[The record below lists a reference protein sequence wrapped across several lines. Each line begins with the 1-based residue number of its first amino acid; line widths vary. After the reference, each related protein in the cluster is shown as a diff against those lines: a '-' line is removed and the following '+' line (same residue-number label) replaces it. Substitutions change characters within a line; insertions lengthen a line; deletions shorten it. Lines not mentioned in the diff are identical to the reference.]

1 MQPSKTPTKSAPRAS
16 KISTQITKASP
27 IKKAVTTIRLQPVI
41 DLQNHVVCI
50 LLWNTFYQRLTLN
63 AMQGQDGATNYTM
76 FMDEYA
82 NLKLEWADI
91 FEDAIQE
98 KARTLKMSVESI
110 TDIDCIFRPSF
121 AQA

>member
-82 NLKLEWADI
+82 NLKLEGADI